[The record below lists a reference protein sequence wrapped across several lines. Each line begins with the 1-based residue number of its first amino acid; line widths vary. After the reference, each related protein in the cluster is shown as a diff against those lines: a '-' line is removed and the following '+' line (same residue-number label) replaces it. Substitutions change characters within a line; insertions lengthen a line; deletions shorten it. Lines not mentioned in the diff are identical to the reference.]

1 MEKFH
6 LFSNTRAMK
15 HFFAQNYAEG
25 FLPSAKS
32 IAEFLDFILR
42 VENKRKI
49 PPFLRHF
56 YLYQAIQANSQNTQ
70 KLGSFA
76 KNFTQFLLNSPFFL
90 RFYDE
95 LCTECILI
103 ESLEKL
109 DIYAFY
115 DDHLEILKAV
125 FKNYQEILTK
135 HQFFDK
141 YFLEDYQITFEL
153 LKGFDAIIIHLEGF
167 LSQFEMQVF
176 HRIAEHLPITFK
188 LTLDSFNQEYYTKLF
203 GLSLGLGIYEIV
215 LFRGEFSFSKTESRA
230 IHNPHKLQVLEF
242 QDKIAEIGGIFTQ
255 IDLWLEQGITPEQIC
270 IVLPNEE
277 FAQYLKLF
285 DKARNFNYAMGNAL
299 KECALYR
306 SLKNSLQEKKE
317 PNSQDEASQ
326 EECRESQDSIA
337 IPNFQSFE
345 EFKEFLQNLEANSK
359 ESQTIKEKFLE
370 GLEQFGFA
378 LKYLMP
384 LSVQEQILVFLN
396 MLGEVTLDDIG
407 GGRIS
412 VMGILETRGISFDY
426 LIIPEFNA
434 GNVPSFNDKDLF
446 LNTVIR
452 ERVGLPTRKNRENLQ
467 KHYYAQILQKS
478 REARIM
484 CLNNDEDKPSLFL
497 LESSIFGR
505 IPHFKASLNYGEYFL
520 SGKALN
526 YQECEIIAPLEAE
539 SFSATSLQCFLTCPR
554 KYYYRYVLGFKE
566 LAKEGVNIGSKIHNA
581 LKEVYCNAQQ
591 YAVDSMYQEVCA
603 RMEESH
609 SAKES
614 FESALAKKYL
624 KNFFEAEKAR
634 LEDGWIPFR
643 FEQEFRFN
651 LSGFLI
657 KGRIDRI
664 DKRGEEVCVLDYKYK
679 RNLKVES
686 KNYEKALDFQLPLYA
701 LAVQK
706 GAIECLENPK
716 QIQAGFYDLYN
727 AKILQEQDL
736 NAKIEALH
744 HKLEEISKN
753 SKEVNFALTSKRE
766 TCQYCDFIYLCN
778 RY

>member
-1 MEKFH
+1 
-6 LFSNTRAMK
+6 MK
-15 HFFAQNYAEG
+15 HFFAQNYAED

-56 YLYQAIQANSQNTQ
+56 YLYQAIQANSKNTQ

-95 LCTECILI
+95 LCAECVLI
-103 ESLEKL
+103 DSLEKL

-115 DDHLEILKAV
+115 DDHLAILKAV
-125 FKNYQEILTK
+125 FKSYQEILAK
-135 HQFFDK
+135 YQFFDK

-176 HRIAEHLPITFK
+176 RRIAEHLPITFK
-188 LTLDSFNQEYYTKLF
+188 LALDSFNQEYYAKLF
-203 GLSLGLGIYEIV
+203 GLSLGVGIYEIV
-215 LFRGEFSFSKTESRA
+215 LFRGEFSVRNVESQA
-230 IHNPHKLQVLEF
+230 ILNPHKLRVLEF
-242 QDKIAEIGGIFTQ
+242 QDKIAEIGGIFAQ
-255 IDLWLEQGITPEQIC
+255 IDLWLEQGISPEQIC
-270 IVLPNEE
+270 VILPNEE

-299 KECALYR
+299 NTSPLYR
-306 SLKNSLQEKKE
+306 NLKISLQEKNE
-317 PNSQDEASQ
+317 PNPQNEAAQ
-326 EECRESQDSIA
+326 EECGESQDSIV
-337 IPNFQSFE
+337 IPHFQSFE

-370 GLEQFGFA
+370 GLEQFSFA
-378 LKYLMP
+378 LRYLMP
-384 LSVQEQILVFLN
+384 LSVREQILVFLN
-396 MLGEVTLDDIG
+396 LIGEITLDDIG
-407 GGRIS
+407 GGRIR

-434 GNVPSFNDKDLF
+434 GNVPSLNDKDLF
-446 LNTVIR
+446 LNTAIR

-467 KHYYAQILQKS
+467 KHYYAQILRKS

-484 CLNNDEDKPSLFL
+484 CLNNDEEKPSLFL
-497 LESSIFGR
+497 LENSIFGS
-505 IPHFKASLNYGEYFL
+505 IPHSKASLNYGEYFL

-526 YQECEIIAPLEAE
+526 YQECEIVAPLEVE

-566 LAKEGVNIGSKIHNA
+566 LAREGVNLGSKIHNA

-603 RMEESH
+603 RMDESH

-634 LEDGWIPFR
+634 LEEGWIPFR
-643 FEQEFRFN
+643 FEQDFSFH
-651 LSGFLI
+651 LSGFLL
-657 KGRIDRI
+657 KGRIDRV

-736 NAKIEALH
+736 NAKIEMLH
-744 HKLEEISKN
+744 KKLEEISKT
-753 SKEVNFALTSKRE
+753 KEVNFTLTSRHE

>member
-56 YLYQAIQANSQNTQ
+56 YLYQAIQANSQHTQ

-76 KNFTQFLLNSPFFL
+76 RNFTQFLLNSPFFL

-95 LCTECILI
+95 LCAECVLI

-115 DDHLEILKAV
+115 DDHLAILKAV
-125 FKNYQEILTK
+125 FKSYQEILTK

-153 LKGFDAIIIHLEGF
+153 LKGFEEIIIHLEGF

-188 LTLDSFNQEYYTKLF
+188 LTLDSFNQEYYAKLF
-203 GLSLGLGIYEIV
+203 GLSLGAGIYEIV
-215 LFRGEFSFSKTESRA
+215 LFRGEFSVKNIESQA
-230 IHNPHKLQVLEF
+230 IYHSHQLQVLEF
-242 QDKIAEIGGIFTQ
+242 QDKIAEIGGIFAQ
-255 IDLWLEQGITPEQIC
+255 IDLWLEQGIAPEQIC
-270 IVLPNEE
+270 IILPNEE

-299 KECALYR
+299 NTSALYR
-306 SLKNSLQEKKE
+306 NLKDSLQGKNK
-317 PNSQDEASQ
+317 PNSQDEATQ
-326 EECRESQDSIA
+326 EECRESQGSSV
-337 IPNFQSFE
+337 IPKFQSFE
-345 EFKEFLQNLEANSK
+345 EFKEFLQNLETNSK
-359 ESQTIKEKFLE
+359 ESQAIKEKFLE
-370 GLEQFGFA
+370 GLEQFDFA

-384 LSVQEQILVFLN
+384 LSVREQILVFLN
-396 MLGEVTLDDIG
+396 MIGEATLDDIG

-452 ERVGLPTRKNRENLQ
+452 EKVGLPTRKNRENLQ

-484 CLNNDEDKPSLFL
+484 CLNNEEEKPSLFL
-497 LESSIFGR
+497 QENSIFGH
-505 IPHFKASLNYGEYFL
+505 ISHFKASLNYGEYFL
-520 SGKALN
+520 SGKTLS
-526 YQECEIIAPLEAE
+526 YQEREIIAPLQAE
-539 SFSATSLQCFLTCPR
+539 SFSATSLKCFLTCPR
-554 KYYYRYVLGFKE
+554 QYYYRYVLGFKE
-566 LAKEGVNIGSKIHNA
+566 LAEGVNIGNKIHNV
-581 LKEVYCNAQQ
+581 LKEVYCNAQS

-634 LEDGWIPFR
+634 LEEGWIPFR
-643 FEQEFRFN
+643 FEQEFSFS
-651 LSGFLI
+651 LSGFLL

-664 DKRGEEVCVLDYKYK
+664 DKRGEEVFVLDYKYK
-679 RNLKVES
+679 RNLEVKS

-706 GAIECLENPK
+706 SAIECLENPK

-744 HKLEEISKN
+744 HKLEEISKD